1 MYRPLPTLSL
11 ILATTLATAS
21 LLLGQGAAPERP
33 TVGEIKLEFKG
44 IKNVSDDAV
53 LVRLQI
59 REGMEYDQTLVDRS
73 IRSLYNTRLFEFIE
87 ARVEEM
93 GRDQV
98 RVVFLIQPKFR
109 VSEIR
114 VRGNRKV
121 KTRRL
126 EDKIKSR
133 NSGILDERQIS
144 EDMEEIEKYYLD
156 KGYTNIEVDYRIVRD
171 DLTGFGV
178 VTFIIDEGTKLKIKE
193 VSFTGN
199 EAVSSKKL
207 HKTVKTKKRGPFSWL
222 LSTGRFNDVTFQE
235 DLDKL
240 REYYKERG
248 YLDININDSDVTLD
262 YPTSK
267 SIAININV
275 DEGKQYRI
283 GEIAIEGNTLFI
295 SERLLRGLRLKTD
308 DVYSPEKLDEDREAL
323 SDFYGLVG
331 YLDTRV
337 MVDRSPNIA
346 TGRIDLNYRI
356 REGDRIYLESI
367 LIEGNTKTK
376 SVVILRELAL
386 APGQVFNMV
395 RMKNSKARL
404 DNTRFFEA
412 VDLTPEAT
420 NIPGRRNLKI
430 TVREGRTGQFQF
442 GAGFSSLE
450 NGTFF
455 AELSQSNF
463 DLFNFRSF
471 FQGDGQKF
479 RLRFQIGSRSNS
491 FLLAFEEPWL
501 FEQRLALGFEL
512 FRSSTDFVSTL
523 FNEKRSGFEVYMRKR
538 LIGLWV
544 ARLSYRFEVVDIFDI
559 NQLAPDFILREAG
572 ERTVSKIGFNVTRD
586 TRNDLIFTSKGSRI
600 SINSQFAGLGGDTD
614 YIRVQTRAAKFI
626 PTFEL
631 GEQTVSII
639 GSVGILVE
647 TGDDEVPF
655 FDRFF
660 MGGPNDLRGFEFR
673 AVGPKQ
679 ETDENGNAIS
689 DPEPTGGNTM
699 GFLSVE
705 YTVKIAGPLR
715 VAAFYDWG
723 FVNEGTS
730 DFDFSDANS
739 NWGFGVRLMVLNN
752 PLRLDFGIPI
762 QSDKFNNKGNQFNF
776 SFGTRF

>member
-1 MYRPLPTLSL
+1 MFRPLPTLFL
-11 ILATTLATAS
+11 ILVSVMATAS
-21 LLLGQGAAPERP
+21 LCGQAAAPEPP
-33 TVGEIKLEFKG
+33 TVGDIKLEFKG
-44 IKNVSDDAV
+44 VKNVSDDAV
-53 LVRLQI
+53 LVHLQI

-87 ARVEEM
+87 ASVEEM
-93 GRDQV
+93 GKDQV
-98 RVVFLIQPKFR
+98 RVIFLIQAKFR
-109 VSEIR
+109 VSQIR
-114 VRGNRKV
+114 IRGNRKV

-144 EDMEEIEKYYLD
+144 EDKDEIEKYYVD
-156 KGYTNIEVDYRIVRD
+156 KGYTDVTVDYRIVRD
-171 DLTGFGV
+171 ELTGFGV
-178 VTFIIDEGTKLKIKE
+178 VTFIIDEGSKLKIKS

-199 EAVSSKKL
+199 EAASSKKL
-207 HKTVKTKKRGPFSWL
+207 RKTVKTKKWGPFSWL

-248 YLDININDSDVTLD
+248 YLDINISDSDVTLD

-267 SIAININV
+267 TIAININV
-275 DEGKQYRI
+275 DEGKQYRVGDI
-283 GEIAIEGNTLFI
+283 TVEGNTLFI
-295 SERLLRGLRLKTD
+295 EERILRGLRLRTD
-308 DVYSPEKLDEDREAL
+308 DVFSPEKLDEDREAVT
-323 SDFYGLVG
+323 DFYGLVG

-337 MVDRSPNIA
+337 TVDRSPNIA
-346 TGRIDLNYRI
+346 TGRIDLQYRI
-356 REGDRIYLESI
+356 REGERIYLESI

-404 DNTRFFEA
+404 DNTRFFEG

-430 TVREGRTGQFQF
+430 TVQEGRTGQFQF
-442 GAGFSSLE
+442 GAGFNSLE
-450 NGTFF
+450 NGSFF

-463 DLFNFRSF
+463 DLFNWKSF

-479 RLRFQIGSRSNS
+479 RLRFQIGSRSNN
-491 FLLAFEEPWL
+491 FVLAFEEPWL

-512 FRSSTDFVSTL
+512 FRSETDFNSTL
-523 FNEKRSGFEVYMRKR
+523 FNEKRSGFEVYIRKR

-544 ARLSYRFEVVDIFDI
+544 ARLSYRFEIVDIFDVSAF
-559 NQLAPDFILREAG
+559 APLFIRREAG
-572 ERTVSKIGFNVTRD
+572 NRTVSKIGFNLTRD

-600 SINSQFAGLGGDTD
+600 SVLTQFAGLGGDTE
-614 YIRVQTRAAKFI
+614 YIRLQTRAAKFI

-631 GEQTVSII
+631 GQQTVAII
-639 GSVGILVE
+639 GAAGILVE
-647 TGDDEVPF
+647 TGNEDVPF

-673 AVGPKQ
+673 EVGPKQ
-679 ETDENGNAIS
+679 ETDDNGQPITN
-689 DPEPTGGNTM
+689 PEPTGGNTM

-705 YTVKIAGPLR
+705 YTIKIAGPLR

-723 FVNEGTS
+723 FVNEGSS
-730 DFDFSDANS
+730 DFDLSDANS

-762 QSDKFNNKGNQFNF
+762 TTDKFNDDGNQFNF

>member
-1 MYRPLPTLSL
+1 MMLRSLPSL
-11 ILATTLATAS
+11 FVILATLLATAG
-21 LLLGQGAAPERP
+21 LFAQPAPPPLP

-44 IKNVSDDAV
+44 VKNVSDDAV
-53 LVRLQI
+53 MVNLQI

-73 IRSLYNTRLFEFIE
+73 IRSLYNTRFFEFIE

-93 GRDQV
+93 GKDEV

-109 VSEIR
+109 VSQIR
-114 VRGNRKV
+114 IRGNRKV

-133 NSGILDERQIS
+133 NSGILDERQVA
-144 EDMEEIEKYYLD
+144 EDKEEIEKYYRD
-156 KGYTNIEVDYRIVRD
+156 KGYTNVEADYRIVRD
-171 DLTGFGV
+171 ELTGFGV
-178 VTFIIDEGTKLKIKE
+178 VTFIIDEGAKLKIKA
-193 VSFTGN
+193 VTFSGN
-199 EAVSSKKL
+199 EAVVSKKL
-207 HKTVKTKKRGPFSWL
+207 RKTVKTKKWGPFSWL
-222 LSTGRFNDVTFQE
+222 LSTGRFNDITFQE

-240 REYYKERG
+240 RNYYKERG
-248 YLDININDSDVTLD
+248 YLDIDISDSDVTLD
-262 YPTSK
+262 YPTRK
-267 SIAININV
+267 TIAININV
-275 DEGKQYRI
+275 DEGKQYRV
-283 GEIAIEGNTLFI
+283 GEITIEGNTLFI
-295 SERLLRGLRLKTD
+295 SERLMRGLRLRTG
-308 DVYSPEKLDEDREAL
+308 DVFAPEKLDEDREAL
-323 SDFYGLVG
+323 TDFYGLVG

-337 MVDRSPNIA
+337 GVDRKPNIA
-346 TGRIDLNYRI
+346 TGDIDLNYRI
-356 REGDRIYLESI
+356 REGDRVYLESI

-376 SVVILRELAL
+376 SVVLLRELAL

-404 DNTRFFEA
+404 ENTRFFEA

-430 TVREGRTGQFQF
+430 TVQEGRTGQFQF

-450 NGTFF
+450 NGSFF

-463 DLFNFRSF
+463 DLFNWRSF

-491 FLLAFEEPWL
+491 FVLAFEEPWL
-501 FEQRLALGFEL
+501 FEQRLAVGFEL
-512 FRSSTDFVSTL
+512 FRSETDFNSSI
-523 FNEKRSGFEVYMRKR
+523 FNEKRSGFEVYLRKR

-544 ARLSYRFEVVDIFDI
+544 ARLSYRFEVVDITDVSSF
-559 NQLAPDFILREAG
+559 APIFILDEAG
-572 ERTVSKIGFNVTRD
+572 ERTVSKIGLSLIRD

-600 SINSQFAGLGGDTD
+600 AVTTQFAGLGGDTD
-614 YIRVQTRAAKFI
+614 YIRMQARGAKYI
-626 PTFEL
+626 PTFDV
-631 GEQTVSII
+631 GKQVVSII
-639 GSVGILVE
+639 GSFGILE
-647 TGDDEVPF
+647 ATGSDPVPF

-660 MGGPNDLRGFEFR
+660 LGGPDDLRGFEFR
-673 AVGPKQ
+673 EVGPKRADSQGRQ
-679 ETDENGNAIS
+679 EPS
-689 DPEPTGGNTM
+689 GGNTM

-705 YTVKIAGPLR
+705 YTIKIAGPLR

-723 FVNEGTS
+723 FVNEGS
-730 DFDFSDANS
+730 ADFSFSDANS

-762 QSDKFNNKGNQFNF
+762 TSDEFNDEGNQFNF